1 MVKRTDKLTP
11 TRGIGKPCDH
21 IKGGPANW
29 PKGQLKKSAPPE
41 AHLVQEIAIGFELKR
56 KDRNH
61 ENLYALARQLKMSR
75 NTLLNLIEGKTWPS
89 AITIARLEICY
100 GCKFWNNQHKLASKV
115 KRPSVV
121 KKSAKK
127 P

>member
-1 MVKRTDKLTP
+1 
-11 TRGIGKPCDH
+11 
-21 IKGGPANW
+21 
-29 PKGQLKKSAPPE
+29 
-41 AHLVQEIAIGFELKR
+41 
-56 KDRNH
+56 
-61 ENLYALARQLKMSR
+61 MSR